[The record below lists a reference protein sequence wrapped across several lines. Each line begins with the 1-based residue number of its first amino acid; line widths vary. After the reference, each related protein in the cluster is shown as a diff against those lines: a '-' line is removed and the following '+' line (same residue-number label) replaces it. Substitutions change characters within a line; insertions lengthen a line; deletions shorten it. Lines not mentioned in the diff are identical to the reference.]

1 MCNRALTSFVNLFQR
16 GGFKFHKR
24 HLNEQALET
33 NDSVNENELNFAKQ
47 QLGTKP
53 NSTKMLGLLLD
64 KREDYFVIQ
73 APNVNKNATKRNIL
87 RALASIYELLGFASL
102 CLFSGKIIYLN
113 LCDLKVS
120 WDKETPVDI
129 QTQWLKWIKSLKT
142 EIKIPRI
149 FVIIF

>member
-1 MCNRALTSFVNLFQR
+1 M
-16 GGFKFHKR
+16 
-24 HLNEQALET
+24 NEQALET

-47 QLGTKP
+47 RLGTKP

-64 KREDYFVIQ
+64 KREDSFVIQ

-102 CLFSGKIIYLN
+102 CLFSGKISYLN

-120 WDKETPVDI
+120 WDKETPIDI

>member
-1 MCNRALTSFVNLFQR
+1 M
-16 GGFKFHKR
+16 
-24 HLNEQALET
+24 NEQALET

-64 KREDYFVIQ
+64 KREDSFVIQ

-120 WDKETPVDI
+120 WDKETPIDI
-129 QTQWLKWIKSLKT
+129 QTQWLKWIKSFKT

>member
-1 MCNRALTSFVNLFQR
+1 
-16 GGFKFHKR
+16 
-24 HLNEQALET
+24 
-33 NDSVNENELNFAKQ
+33 
-47 QLGTKP
+47 
-53 NSTKMLGLLLD
+53 MLGLLLD
-64 KREDYFVIQ
+64 KREDSFVIQ

-120 WDKETPVDI
+120 WDKETPIDI